1 MLATNCLFSKKAKLA
16 LRGSIEVV
24 SSLLRC
30 DDMYLYLL
38 AGYRSDG
45 YNKDRYSR
53 TGYNCQSVD
62 DNLLSEDGLSIGF
75 NYSCQVSSV
84 SECLSTAA
92 TGFPNSEVRLTYT
105 VTWLNKFIMLR
116 SS

>member
-1 MLATNCLFSKKAKLA
+1 
-16 LRGSIEVV
+16 
-24 SSLLRC
+24 
-30 DDMYLYLL
+30 MYLSLP

-62 DNLLSEDGLSIGF
+62 ENLLSEDGLSIGF
-75 NYSCQVSSV
+75 NYSCQVSSI

-105 VTWLNKFIMLR
+105 VHPDFQVVNFLKEVALETHVKIFVQIVPCGDHELQKLI
-116 SS
+116 

>member
-1 MLATNCLFSKKAKLA
+1 
-16 LRGSIEVV
+16 
-24 SSLLRC
+24 
-30 DDMYLYLL
+30 MYLYLP

-62 DNLLSEDGLSIGF
+62 ENLLSEDGLSIGF

-105 VTWLNKFIMLR
+105 ATWLDKFTILR